1 MRKDSIKS
9 SYSNSDDQ
17 LVLFFGT
24 LEREIAGRLLN
35 NNDPVLNDTL
45 DILGKLGNRIATFFM
60 RIRELIQRKTQ
71 SRETTFVVD
80 YFQRNYSIIS
90 ENARSSQKILQYSM
104 NRLDW
109 LKDHSERIIESMKN
123 LYANLLSI
131 QLDCE
136 QLYEDFFNKALEF
149 DFGLKAYDE
158 FQEVRQFLTLEK
170 AFEVLGIDQEA
181 TRDEIKNAFRRLAK
195 KLHPDIN
202 PEADLREFIL
212 TEKAYKLALNR
223 DTTHK
228 TLA

>member
-1 MRKDSIKS
+1 
-9 SYSNSDDQ
+9 
-17 LVLFFGT
+17 
-24 LEREIAGRLLN
+24 
-35 NNDPVLNDTL
+35 
-45 DILGKLGNRIATFFM
+45 
-60 RIRELIQRKTQ
+60 
-71 SRETTFVVD
+71 
-80 YFQRNYSIIS
+80 
-90 ENARSSQKILQYSM
+90 
-104 NRLDW
+104 
-109 LKDHSERIIESMKN
+109 MKN